1 MISRIS
7 STIIISHRLK
17 SCHGFT
23 LMETLVA
30 MMLLAISLVVILQL
44 FSGGL
49 KSGKM
54 ADDYTRAVFHAR
66 EKMEEHLLIEDF
78 EEGTFEG
85 TFDDNYRWQVDI
97 KFVQPEDEDEDENLL
112 VDLVYLDVSVF
123 WSVGG
128 KEKKFQINTL
138 KVTEKKPD
146 ELDFL
151 ENPFKE

>member
-1 MISRIS
+1 MNREIS
-7 STIIISHRLK
+7 SKTNVSHRLK
-17 SCHGFT
+17 SACGFT

-54 ADDYTRAVFHAR
+54 ADDYTRAIFHAR
-66 EKMEEHLLIEDF
+66 EKMEEHFLIEDF

-85 TFDDNYRWQVDI
+85 TFDDKYRWQVDI
-97 KFVQPEDEDEDENLL
+97 KFVEPEDEEENLL

-123 WSVGG
+123 WPVGG

-151 ENPFKE
+151 ENPFKEQ

>member
-1 MISRIS
+1 
-7 STIIISHRLK
+7 
-17 SCHGFT
+17 
-23 LMETLVA
+23 METLVA

-66 EKMEEHLLIEDF
+66 EKMEEHLLIEVF

-85 TFDDNYRWQVDI
+85 TFDDIYRWQVDI
-97 KFVQPEDEDEDENLL
+97 KFVEPEDEDEDEKENLL

-123 WSVGG
+123 WPVGG
-128 KEKKFQINTL
+128 KEKKFQIQTL

-146 ELDFL
+146 ESGLFL
-151 ENPFKE
+151 NPFKE